1 MAYILQKDSKV
12 KEIYLA
18 DGNVVSSKLLLL
30 IYENGDIVLKWCYE
44 DLVEVQVN
52 PTLSKVGKR
61 MILEYGEPNIFN
73 LRQKM
78 PFQDEQGN
86 LEDIWEKVM

>member
-18 DGNVVSSKLLLL
+18 NGEVVGSKLLLL
-30 IYENGDIVLKWCYE
+30 VYENGDIVLKWCYE
-44 DLVEVQVN
+44 DLVEVQAN
-52 PTLSKVGKR
+52 PTLTKVGRR

-73 LRQKM
+73 LRQRM
-78 PFQDEQGN
+78 TFQDEQGN
-86 LEDIWEKVM
+86 LDERWEKIM

>member
-18 DGNVVSSKLLLL
+18 NGEVVGSKLLLL

-44 DLVEVQVN
+44 DLVEVQAN
-52 PTLSKVGKR
+52 PTLTKVGRR

-73 LRQKM
+73 LRQRM
-78 PFQDEQGN
+78 TFQDEQGN
-86 LEDIWEKVM
+86 LDERWEKVL

>member
-1 MAYILQKDSKV
+1 MQKDSKV

-18 DGNVVSSKLLLL
+18 NGEVVGSKLLLL

-44 DLVEVQVN
+44 DLVEVQAN
-52 PTLSKVGKR
+52 PTLTKVGRR

-73 LRQKM
+73 LRQRM
-78 PFQDEQGN
+78 TFQDEQGN
-86 LEDIWEKVM
+86 LDERWEKIM